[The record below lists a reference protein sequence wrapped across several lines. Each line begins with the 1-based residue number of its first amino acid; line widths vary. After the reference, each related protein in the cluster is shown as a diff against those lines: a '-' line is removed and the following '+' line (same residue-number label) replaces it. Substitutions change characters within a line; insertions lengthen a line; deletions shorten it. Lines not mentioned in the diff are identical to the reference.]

1 MNEKNR
7 NLTDEDV
14 ERIVDGLWEKATNTF
29 KLNVGSGVLG
39 FVWKAILLAIIGIAV
54 YGAGFRMKFGV

>member
-1 MNEKNR
+1 MNENR

-14 ERIVDGLWEKATNTF
+14 DRIVDGLWKKATDTF

-39 FVWKAILLAIIGIAV
+39 FVWKALLLALIGIAV